1 MSQDFISGFETGIF
15 VRDDPNAFNDYSCSK
30 PRTDSALKKQALQLT
45 APMQM
50 MKVMN
55 KDPKMGSLIDTA
67 ETFINHSTDL
77 EQLFSGSYDGG
88 DFCSGFIFGRSGSK
102 MLIEIAQKFMQHEVP
117 DEHKPKAKPN
127 QQPKGRVTKEF
138 LDQDKAKHQTGDAK
152 FSDFKEEEKAEPVR
166 TPRDNRK
173 TKDTSLRAARQPVM
187 NDLMNEMA
195 NFDPSF
201 LQ

>member
-1 MSQDFISGFETGIF
+1 
-15 VRDDPNAFNDYSCSK
+15 
-30 PRTDSALKKQALQLT
+30 
-45 APMQM
+45 M

-55 KDPKMGSLIDTA
+55 KDPKMQSLISTA

-77 EQLFSGSYDGG
+77 EQLFFGDYDGG

-102 MLIEIAQKFMQHEVP
+102 MLIEIAGQFMQHDIP
-117 DEHKPKAKPN
+117 DEHNPKFKPN

-138 LDQDKAKHQTGDAK
+138 LDNDKAKHQTGDAK
-152 FSDFKEEEKAEPVR
+152 FSDFKEEEKPQQPVR
-166 TPRDNRK
+166 TPKDNRK